1 MKEVSRRTI
10 PLATRIMFVCALAAG
25 AAVSVAARQQTP
37 PMADDVFKNIQVL
50 RGLTVDEFMG
60 TMGFISASLSM
71 NCSDCHDPANAA
83 SYAADNPRKQMARQM
98 IVMVDTLNK
107 ANFGGRRVVT
117 CYSCHRGADRPKITP
132 SLAEQYGSPPEDDP
146 NEVEIP
152 RTPRPNSPSVD
163 QVLDRYI
170 QALGGAQSLA
180 ALNSFVARGTY
191 QGFDTL
197 GDTVRVDVYAKAPN
211 QRATVV
217 HLGSGAADNVRVFDG
232 QSAWNTSTGTLMPIP
247 VVPLTAGELE
257 GAKLEAALSFPGQ
270 IKQLLTD
277 WRSGFPSTAIDG
289 RPVDV
294 VQAMMADNTPAKFYF
309 DRDTGLL
316 VRLVRYTNTRLGFN
330 PTQIDYADY
339 RTVLGVKIPF
349 KMTTTWTDGQSVI
362 ALSELQANVP
372 IDAARFA
379 KPMPQPR

>member
-1 MKEVSRRTI
+1 MKKVSRRTI

-25 AAVSVAARQQTP
+25 AAISVAARQQTP

-170 QALGGAQSLA
+170 QALGGAPSLA

-191 QGFDTL
+191 EGFDTL
-197 GDTVRVDVYAKAPN
+197 GDTVRVDVYAKSPN

-270 IKQLLTD
+270 IKQLLKD